1 MDSFLERV
9 DGGVFSTRFVSRQ
22 FEAGEEVAAYDHKT
36 LMQSAMDVAKGV
48 VTDVMFGIA
57 FRNHVFIRVV
67 KGGIGTRFN
76 MMRDQADI
84 AHICESVFRTCH
96 HHSVDKV
103 S

>member
-9 DGGVFSTRFVSRQ
+9 DGGVFGTRFVSHQ
-22 FEAGEEVAAYDHKT
+22 FEAGVAAHDHKT
-36 LMQSAMDVAKGV
+36 LMQSAIDVAKGV

-67 KGGIGTRFN
+67 KGRIGTRFN
-76 MMRDQADI
+76 MMRDQADT
-84 AHICESVFRTCH
+84 AHICASVLRTCH
-96 HHSVDKV
+96 RHSVDKV